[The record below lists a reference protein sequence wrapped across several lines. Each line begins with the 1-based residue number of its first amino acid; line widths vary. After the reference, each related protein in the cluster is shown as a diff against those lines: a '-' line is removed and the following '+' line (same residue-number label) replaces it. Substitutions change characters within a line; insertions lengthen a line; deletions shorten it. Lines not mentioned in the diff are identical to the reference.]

1 MASRG
6 TTGVANEPAV
16 AAAASGDASALKP
29 PRRRRLKKETLAGYL
44 FIAPGVIHSLLF
56 IVFVLF
62 VSAFLSLTRWDL
74 VSPPEFIGIQ
84 NYIDLFSDDLFFITV
99 KNTVIFVLM
108 FIPLTITLS
117 LSVALAANTKLK
129 GLAFFRTAYFFPYV
143 ASMVAVAIVFRWLFS
158 SDYGLINGFL
168 GWFGIDPVN
177 WLNSCSTALP
187 SIAFVSVWKGLGWNM
202 TLFLAGLQSIPSHLY
217 EAAALDGAG
226 RWRQFRDITWPLLT
240 PTTFFVLVTSVLG
253 SFQVFD
259 TAYLM
264 TQGGPERCTYTYLYY
279 LYQQG
284 FRFFNMGYAA
294 AMAWL
299 LFAVLIAITFIQF
312 KFLNKRVNYE
322 LG

>member
-1 MASRG
+1 M
-6 TTGVANEPAV
+6 TTGTARVSNEPAV
-16 AAAASGDASALKP
+16 AAQAATRGKP
-29 PRRRRLKKETLAGYL
+29 PRRRFLTRETLAGYL
-44 FIAPGVIHSLLF
+44 FIAPGVIHSAIF

-62 VSAFLSLTRWDL
+62 VSLFLSLTRWDL
-74 VSPPEFIGIQ
+74 LSPPEFIGIG
-84 NYIDLFSDDLFFITV
+84 NYVKLFTDDLFFITL
-99 KNTVIFVLM
+99 KNTVIFVVM

-117 LSVALAANTKLK
+117 LSLAMAANTQLK
-129 GLAFFRTAYFFPYV
+129 GLRFFRTAYFFPYV
-143 ASMVAVAIVFRWLFS
+143 ASMVAVAIVFRWLYNPDF
-158 SDYGLINGFL
+158 GLINSFL
-168 GWFGIDPVN
+168 GWFGVDPVN
-177 WLNSCSTALP
+177 WLGNCSTALP
-187 SIAFVSVWKGLGWNM
+187 AITLVSVWKGLGWNM
-202 TLFLAGLQSIPSHLY
+202 TLFLAGLQGIPSHLY

-264 TQGGPERCTYTYLYY
+264 TQGGPERCTTTYMYYVYTT
-279 LYQQG
+279 G

-294 AMAWL
+294 AMAWF
-299 LFAVLIAITFIQF
+299 LFAILVVVTIIQF